1 MKRRS
6 VISIA
11 GGVTLGLGLPVL
23 GQTVAN
29 PHRIGVLSSLLTRE
43 SFILLPAKLS
53 ELGYREGR
61 DYVLEFRYTRNQA
74 ALRSEMA
81 ADLVASKVHL
91 VIAIAASDVVA
102 ARRATDTVPIIMYAI
117 PAPAEMGYV
126 ASLSKP
132 GGNVTGTAAQPPE
145 IAAKI
150 LQVLRDIAPR
160 SSKVALLADPDTG
173 AMLQYIRETERAA
186 SGLKVRLTH
195 WPARTAA
202 DLDIAFSSMVRAPPE
217 ALYVALLG
225 FAGGIQRAIEFAAR
239 QRLPAIYVL
248 RAHVEMGGLVCYTHD
263 RDALAR
269 RTAAVIDRVL
279 QGAKPADI
287 PVEQPDK
294 YELVINMKTA
304 KAMGLKIPQS
314 VLLQATEVIE

>member
-6 VISIA
+6 VISA
-11 GGVTLGLGLPVL
+11 TGGVSLIAALPVL
-23 GQTVAN
+23 AQTNAS

-43 SFILLPAKLS
+43 SFIVLPAKLG

-61 DYVLEFRYTRNQA
+61 DYVLEFRYTRNLET
-74 ALRSEMA
+74 LRSEMA

-91 VIAIAASDVVA
+91 IVAPTGWDVKA
-102 ARRATDTVPIIMYAI
+102 ARRATATIPIIMYGA
-117 PAPAEMGYV
+117 PAPVEMGYV
-126 ASLSKP
+126 ASLSRP

-150 LQVLRDIAPR
+150 LQVLRAIAPR
-160 SSKVALLADPDTG
+160 SSNVALLADPDSG
-173 AMLQYIRETERAA
+173 AMLHYIRETERAA
-186 SGLKVRLTH
+186 AGLKVRLTH
-195 WPARTAA
+195 WPARTGA
-202 DLDIAFSSMVRAPPE
+202 DLDSAFSNMVKAPPE
-217 ALYVALLG
+217 ALYVAFLP

-248 RAHVEMGGLVCYTHD
+248 RAHVEMGGLVSYSQD
-263 RDALAR
+263 RDTLAR
-269 RTAAVIDRVL
+269 QTASVIDRVL
-279 QGAKPADI
+279 RGAKPAET

-304 KAMGLKIPQS
+304 KAMDLKIPQS
-314 VLLQATEVIE
+314 LLLQATGVIE